1 MRSLIVLGTAGIG
14 AWLMVNFCQSW
25 SATLSAATGSAQSP
39 LGALLFVPSLL
50 VGALIGAV
58 VGSLICP
65 FRS

>member
-1 MRSLIVLGTAGIG
+1 MRSLMVLGMAAAG

-25 SATLSAATGSAQSP
+25 SASLAGSAGGAQSP

-50 VGALIGAV
+50 VGALIGALL
-58 VGSLICP
+58 GSLICP